1 MTTTRK
7 SLDFLSPEQIK
18 PFKKIN
24 SLLNQSVMAWVTH
37 NDSGGN
43 VEDTSNIYDEK
54 AEKIAHAEAMRKGYY
69 VKFSYPGLYLT
80 FEITNI
86 NNGKEYTEYNTEGFF
101 KRINGFYD

>member
-24 SLLNQSVMAWVTH
+24 NLLNQSVLAWVMY
-37 NDSGGN
+37 NDSREN

-54 AEKIAHAEAMRKGYY
+54 AEKIAQAEAKKRGYT
-69 VKFSYPGLYLT
+69 VKFSYPGLYPT
-80 FEITNI
+80 FEITNA

-101 KRINGFYD
+101 KRINGFWD